1 MAILG
6 TELTSTL
13 SKGGETQNN
22 LDTLRDSKLH
32 DEYSING
39 NPNVE
44 NKPTP
49 SLLDTDGQPLIT
61 SNLSGGEK
69 LNKSTSGLDI
79 DIEPIKYVDNKPT

>member
-6 TELTSTL
+6 TQDITKLKTASGLTPTL
-13 SKGGETQNN
+13 DKQK
-22 LDTLRDSKLH
+22 DSKLH

-39 NPNVE
+39 NPNIE

-49 SLLDTDGQPLIT
+49 SLLDTDGQPSIT